1 MFHPQSNLS
10 IFPLK
15 FKIHLLLIGRR
26 SFISLVCIGTSNR
39 GRLQSILLPSDFI
52 YKSMPPKLSL
62 KISLS
67 ALLDR
72 SYWSLS
78 RCFYWLTH
86 FPWVVPWK
94 LDAVLLVLSMGWV
107 EQKILYI
114 LLFFFFV
121 CFSVLW
127 QCWLTCY
134 LQQPQSF
141 LWELTTY
148 SFITYL
154 LFVSF
159 EYFRFHII
167 TLYIYCIILQVAFR
181 KWEQWSHEKTTNFL

>member
-114 LLFFFFV
+114 LLFFFV
-121 CFSVLW
+121 CL
-127 QCWLTCY
+127 
-134 LQQPQSF
+134 F
-141 LWELTTY
+141 LSPMTML
-148 SFITYL
+148 TYL
-154 LFVSF
+154 LFTTTKVLSLGTYYLFIYYLSF
-159 EYFRFHII
+159 ICVIWVFPIPYYYFVYLLYYI
-167 TLYIYCIILQVAFR
+167 TSSLQKVGAMITW
-181 KWEQWSHEKTTNFL
+181 KDN

>member
-114 LLFFFFV
+114 LLFF
-121 CFSVLW
+121 C
-127 QCWLTCY
+127 
-134 LQQPQSF
+134 
-141 LWELTTY
+141 
-148 SFITYL
+148 
-154 LFVSF
+154 LFVSQSYDNVDLPAIYNNHSPF
-159 EYFRFHII
+159 SGNLLPIHLLPIFYLCHLSISDSILLLCIF
-167 TLYIYCIILQVAFR
+167 TVLYY
-181 KWEQWSHEKTTNFL
+181 K